1 LSPLV
6 QVMQQPSLVFS
17 TLQVPMVRLKLHT
30 TNPLDIQQKLQRL
43 PASMVHRFC
52 NMVHEVT
59 SSHMQWIFTPVAHFS
74 TFMVQRGTITMF
86 GATGLVVGVV
96 EEVRLET
103 AERSIIIAVVM
114 IQIS

>member
-1 LSPLV
+1 
-6 QVMQQPSLVFS
+6 
-17 TLQVPMVRLKLHT
+17 
-30 TNPLDIQQKLQRL
+30 
-43 PASMVHRFC
+43 
-52 NMVHEVT
+52 
-59 SSHMQWIFTPVAHFS
+59 MQWIFTPVAHFS

-114 IQIS
+114 IQISGGEGMRIRPKDLLKSKGADFSVL